1 MCVCVCVCVCVCNHE
16 NNVPSRCYHHNGFW
30 QLMYLGTC
38 VQIIADAIGFRSQI
52 RILSFLS
59 VLYTPIGEINT

>member
-1 MCVCVCVCVCVCNHE
+1 MCVYECVCVCACVCALPFITITAFGNSCTWAHD
-16 NNVPSRCYHHNGFW
+16 
-30 QLMYLGTC
+30 
-38 VQIIADAIGFRSQI
+38 VQIIADAIGFRCQI